1 MSRRSCP
8 NGISA
13 SAWSG
18 KSLPSPDLQTLTG
31 TLPADRTCKG
41 HSPGLR
47 ATPLK
52 LPTAPQLPCAGVE
65 LPLCSLKALP
75 EAAAP
80 VFPPSE
86 HVAGVCC
93 LAASHR
99 VVVARRGRRA
109 AGCQLHPVVSLY
121 TWDNRWSINKFPK
134 PGLLVRTSDEASATK
149 NKHSIQ
155 HKRYQTMRD
164 FHAPRKKPWNGSCC
178 LKALFRKPMSR
189 GDTRVFAKLVW
200 LTHHHLACRAEHCFP
215 EPQCPELPN
224 PAPNCPNSL
233 AAAKDDD
240 PRS

>member
-1 MSRRSCP
+1 MRDFHAPRKKPWNGWCCLKALFRKPMSRRSCP
-8 NGISA
+8 ELDFAA

-18 KSLPSPDLQTLTG
+18 KSLPSPDLQTLTR
-31 TLPADRTCKG
+31 TLPAARTCKG

-47 ATPLK
+47 TTPLK

-109 AGCQLHPVVSLY
+109 AGCQLHPVVSL
-121 TWDNRWSINKFPK
+121 R
-134 PGLLVRTSDEASATK
+134 
-149 NKHSIQ
+149 
-155 HKRYQTMRD
+155 KRRSSKTQCYR
-164 FHAPRKKPWNGSCC
+164 S
-178 LKALFRKPMSR
+178 LKPMPSR
-189 GDTRVFAKLVW
+189 NLRPASYPFPAVRNQIMSNLLSG
-200 LTHHHLACRAEHCFP
+200 ACRTLNQEFVPDLGQGGHEGSQQPRPTEFQA
-215 EPQCPELPN
+215 L
-224 PAPNCPNSL
+224 
-233 AAAKDDD
+233 KD
-240 PRS
+240 